1 MSTLAT
7 LFVVV
12 LLLNLAPA
20 FAPPTWMAMSW
31 VGFNISEGNPFV
43 FAVVAAS
50 AATIGRL
57 VLARFSRSLMRGR
70 LMRES
75 DRENIAVVEEWLR
88 KRRKLTV
95 GVFFLYALGPLPSNF
110 LFIAYGLSGLPLRVI
125 GAAFF
130 AGRTISYSVW
140 AHLGRFA
147 STFID
152 SESDF
157 EGGYL
162 SGYFV
167 ISQLALLGFVYI
179 LMKLDWKML
188 MEQRKLR
195 WRRSVSLPPVAERGP
210 PPKD

>member
-12 LLLNLAPA
+12 LLLNLVPA

-57 VLARFSRSLMRGR
+57 VLARFARSLMRGR

-75 DRENIAVVEEWLR
+75 DRENIGVVEEWLK

-95 GVFFLYALGPLPSNF
+95 GAFFLYALGPLPSNF
-110 LFIAYGLSGLPLRVI
+110 LFIAYGLSGLPLR
-125 GAAFF
+125 
-130 AGRTISYSVW
+130 
-140 AHLGRFA
+140 
-147 STFID
+147 
-152 SESDF
+152 
-157 EGGYL
+157 
-162 SGYFV
+162 
-167 ISQLALLGFVYI
+167 
-179 LMKLDWKML
+179 
-188 MEQRKLR
+188 
-195 WRRSVSLPPVAERGP
+195 
-210 PPKD
+210 